1 MQTPLGVT
9 KLDPDI
15 LRNYTTQAANP
26 NPLEIYP
33 VFLQPAD
40 NPADYAILAS
50 RLRRTYLHTE
60 QATRFAAPMHLCDL
74 AAEYV

>member
-1 MQTPLGVT
+1 MQTPLGAT
-9 KLDPDI
+9 KLDPDV

-40 NPADYAILAS
+40 NPADYATLAS

-60 QATRFAAPMHLCDL
+60 QATVFPAPMHLCDL
-74 AAEYV
+74 AAEYL